1 MVLSAHICLFPPPR
15 QSGLLLSSTRTRR
28 TDNSGVIESVQAGI
42 HYLPSATCS
51 AEQAAK
57 AGQQLNSFVANE
69 QNGAS
74 AVSFTSDERSF
85 IIDMG
90 ASITIYQ
97 MTF

>member
-1 MVLSAHICLFPPPR
+1 LSRFKLASIIFQVPLVLH
-15 QSGLLLSSTRTRR
+15 
-28 TDNSGVIESVQAGI
+28 
-42 HYLPSATCS
+42 

-57 AGQQLNSFVANE
+57 ARQQLSSFVANE

>member
-1 MVLSAHICLFPPPR
+1 VPLVLH
-15 QSGLLLSSTRTRR
+15 
-28 TDNSGVIESVQAGI
+28 
-42 HYLPSATCS
+42 

-57 AGQQLNSFVANE
+57 ARQQLSSFVANE